1 MNKIIKISV
10 CILVLVSVNT
20 SNVNVG
26 VFKNSVTNE
35 IDIVIAKDRY
45 IPVQSMPNKLSSHN
59 VSMINLK
66 EPSQLK
72 DYYSVAN
79 VMEACTKG
87 FYFEFPNKKMVFH
100 NIAERAEYKQ
110 GSAFVPVDADTYMES
125 FAKQE
130 LNNQVIA
137 FTNIERAVFIPE
149 DEEQFC
155 RFIIG
160 NDNFV
165 FQRILRFMQ
174 KTKEKLENSVRAVN
188 GNDAFES
195 IAIKSITE
203 VGSQVTGLNN
213 GLDEP
218 KINRLTNQAEMSKN
232 YTFVLVLSSY
242 ILDMLG
248 RLQEGIA
255 DTDMTKA
262 KNYATYTL
270 QVINTM
276 LPGSNERLLI

>member
-1 MNKIIKISV
+1 MNKIIKILV

-35 IDIVIAKDRY
+35 VDIVIAKDRY
-45 IPVQSMPNKLSSHN
+45 IPVQSMPNKLSSNN
-59 VSMINLK
+59 VNMINLK
-66 EPSQLK
+66 EPSKLK

-79 VMEACTKG
+79 VMEVCQKG

-100 NIAERAEYKQ
+100 NVAERAEYTQ
-110 GSAFVPVDADTYMES
+110 GSAFVPVDANTYMES
-125 FAKQE
+125 FAKKE
-130 LNNQVIA
+130 TNNQVIA
-137 FTNIERAVFIPE
+137 LTNIERAVFIPA

-155 RFIIG
+155 HFIIG

-174 KTKEKLENSVRAVN
+174 KTKEKLENSVRAAN

-195 IAIKSITE
+195 IAITSITKVE
-203 VGSQVTGLNN
+203 LQVNDFNN
-213 GLDEP
+213 GSDER
-218 KINRLTNQAEMSKN
+218 KINRLINQAEMSKN

-242 ILDMLG
+242 ILDMLS
-248 RLQEGIA
+248 RLQDGIT
-255 DTDMTKA
+255 DTGMTKA